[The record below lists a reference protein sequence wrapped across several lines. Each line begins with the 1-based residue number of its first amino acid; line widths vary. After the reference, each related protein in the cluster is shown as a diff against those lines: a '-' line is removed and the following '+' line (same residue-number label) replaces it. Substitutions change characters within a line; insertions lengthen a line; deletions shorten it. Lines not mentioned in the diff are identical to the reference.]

1 MSLFLSLL
9 INGLTLGGVYA
20 LVALGYSMVYG
31 VLQLLNFANGDL
43 YMVGAFVGFGVLQ
56 LAGGSSALHIPVP
69 LLIVLMV
76 LAAMAVSGALGGAME
91 LVAYRRLRN
100 APRIA
105 PLISALG
112 VSFFLENSTLL
123 IAGGNY
129 YSYNTSSW
137 ISPSSGITLGP
148 LSISSVQLLVII
160 VSFVMM
166 GGLYLLVQRTRTGR
180 AMRAIAYDRDAA
192 AMMGVQVDRVI
203 TVVFVIGGA
212 VAGAAGV
219 ISAIVFPQVWY
230 YMGFATGLQ
239 AFTAAVVGGIGS
251 VNGALLGGLMIGL
264 ASSFTAGYI
273 SSTFSELIVFGILI
287 VFVLIRPRG
296 LLGAPVLHK
305 V

>member
-1 MSLFLSLL
+1 MSLFLALL
-9 INGLTLGGVYA
+9 VNGLTLGGVYA

-56 LAGGSSALHIPVP
+56 LAGGPGAIKLPVP
-69 LLIVLMV
+69 LLIVLMLV
-76 LAAMAVSGALGGAME
+76 AAMAVSGALGGAME

-123 IAGGNY
+123 IAGGDY

-148 LSISSVQLLVII
+148 LSISSVQLLVIV
-160 VSFVMM
+160 VSLVMM
-166 GGLYLLVQRTRTGR
+166 GALYQLVQRTRTGR

-192 AMMGVQVDRVI
+192 AMMGVRVDRVI
-203 TVVFVIGGA
+203 MLVFILGGA

-219 ISAIVFPQVWY
+219 ISSIVFPQVWY

-251 VNGALLGGLMIGL
+251 VSGALLGGLVIGL

-287 VFVLIRPRG
+287 AVVLIRPRG
-296 LLGAPVLHK
+296 MLGASLIRK
-305 V
+305 A

>member
-9 INGLTLGGVYA
+9 VNGLTLGGVYA

-56 LAGGSSALHIPVP
+56 LAGGPGALKIPVP
-69 LLIVLMV
+69 LLIILMM
-76 LAAMAVSGALGGAME
+76 LAAMTVSGILGGTME
-91 LVAYRRLRN
+91 LVAYRRLRS

-123 IAGGNY
+123 IAGGDY
-129 YSYNTSSW
+129 YSYNTSAW
-137 ISPSSGITLGP
+137 ISPSSGITVGP
-148 LSISSVQLLVII
+148 FSISSVQLLVIV
-160 VSFVMM
+160 VSVVMM
-166 GGLYLLVQRTRTGR
+166 SVLYQLVQRTRTGR

-192 AMMGVQVDRVI
+192 AMMGVQVDRVVM
-203 TVVFVIGGA
+203 VVFVIGGA
-212 VAGAAGV
+212 VAGVAGV
-219 ISAIVFPQVWY
+219 VSSIVFPQVWY

-287 VFVLIRPRG
+287 AFVLIRPRG
-296 LLGAPVLHK
+296 LLGASVLRK